1 LASPFPAGLCNIRPV
16 NSFQAQVGQQ
26 LDTFLRRTPSLGREV
41 YLARTAVVLGD
52 VTIGDHSSVW
62 YNAVARGD
70 INRIVIGH
78 HTNIQDNA
86 VLHNADEFPCLI
98 GSWVTVGHSAI
109 VHACTVGDETLI
121 GMGAVILDGAV
132 VGNQCL
138 IGAKALVTPGTKIP
152 DGSMVLGAPAKV
164 VRMLTDQE
172 RGQLKY
178 WADKYVH
185 NAAYCLKHGINVGAP
200 LPT

>member
-1 LASPFPAGLCNIRPV
+1 V
-16 NSFQAQVGQQ
+16 NSLQPQLEQQ
-26 LDTFLRRTPSLGREV
+26 LETFLRKQPRLGQGV

-52 VTIGDHSSVW
+52 VTIGDYSSIW

-70 INRIVIGH
+70 INRIAIGH
-78 HTNIQDNA
+78 HTNVQDNA
-86 VLHNADEFPCLI
+86 VLHNADDLPCLI

-132 VGNQCL
+132 IGNQCL
-138 IGAKALVTPGTKIP
+138 IGAKALVTPGTNIP
-152 DGSMVLGAPAKV
+152 DGTLVLGAPAKV
-164 VRMLTDQE
+164 ARALTEKE
-172 RGQLKY
+172 RGELKY
-178 WADKYVH
+178 WAEKYVH